1 MNGALAASN
10 IQQIKNIIS
19 KSKVLKDKKRDKYIA
34 DLDILHGKYLNV
46 SIEENFN
53 VQYKQMNKKGVDL
66 LKELKG
72 LSESKDIERSIEVYI
87 RYLKAS
93 IGDFEG
99 RTIIIKKYITSFIFT
114 GMLFLALTP
123 QFYGFILPMLFFI
136 PIYIG
141 LKGVKNRSI
150 TGFYMTMSVVPVG
163 IMTGVT
169 WVRYGLSVMSDYDKA
184 LNEVVTSG
192 ISESLARILIV
203 VEPILGGLLVIFAL
217 TQLYRGIKSR
227 DLFV

>member
-1 MNGALAASN
+1 
-10 IQQIKNIIS
+10 
-19 KSKVLKDKKRDKYIA
+19 
-34 DLDILHGKYLNV
+34 
-46 SIEENFN
+46 
-53 VQYKQMNKKGVDL
+53 
-66 LKELKG
+66 
-72 LSESKDIERSIEVYI
+72 
-87 RYLKAS
+87 
-93 IGDFEG
+93 
-99 RTIIIKKYITSFIFT
+99 
-114 GMLFLALTP
+114 MLFLALTP

>member
-10 IQQIKNIIS
+10 INQIKDTI
-19 KSKVLKDKKRDKYIA
+19 KKDKKLKEKKREKYIKE
-34 DLDILHGKYLNV
+34 LDILHDRYLKTE
-46 SIEENFN
+46 IDENFN
-53 VQYKQMNKKGVDL
+53 VQYKQMNKKGVEL
-66 LKELKG
+66 VKELKS
-72 LSESKDIERSIEVYI
+72 LTQEKDTERSVEVYI

-99 RTIIIKKYITSFIFT
+99 KTNNIKRYVTSFIFT
-114 GMLFLALTP
+114 SILFLALTP
-123 QFYGFILPMLFFI
+123 QFYGFILPILFFV

-150 TGFYMTMSVVPVG
+150 TGFYMTMSVVPVS

-169 WVRYGLSVMSDYDKA
+169 WVRYGIGVMNDYEGA
-184 LNEVVTSG
+184 LNEIISSG
-192 ISESLARILIV
+192 ISESLAKILIV
-203 VEPILGGLLVIFAL
+203 AEPILGGLLVILAI

-227 DLFV
+227 DLFI